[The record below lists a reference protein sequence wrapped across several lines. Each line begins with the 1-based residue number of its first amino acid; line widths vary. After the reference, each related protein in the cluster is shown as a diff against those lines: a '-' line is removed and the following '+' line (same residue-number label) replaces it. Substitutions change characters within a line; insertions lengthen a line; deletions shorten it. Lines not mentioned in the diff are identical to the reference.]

1 MSAVFD
7 RAVDSIAL
15 ANAERLVDTLRMKRQ
30 PRRDALPEGYSVRRL
45 LDNLAHDKRH
55 GYLEAE
61 ISADLER
68 THPTQHNG
76 RIIPWEAFTRADIVG
91 TSTAGGY
98 LTESANIDAA
108 DALRPNMVVGA
119 LGATFIPAPYGAN
132 VNLPRLTG
140 TSTASWLTSETS
152 GPISETD
159 QTFGQV
165 AYTPHTVGSY
175 TEISRLAILQ
185 AAPSPAEFVVTRDLI
200 AVVARA
206 ADFAALFGGGINGQP
221 RGLANMAG
229 VSTFSGTTLN
239 LAGVVNAAV
248 ALGDALDD
256 SAGIAANRTTAG
268 TLAQRQILG
277 GSERVWMGSLVAGT
291 CCGYPARS
299 SSQITSGA
307 LFLGSFRFLNIVVW
321 GNGVEIAVNPYAAGN
336 FKTGIVGIRAFL
348 TIDTAPTF
356 PSAFNYASAVT

>member
-1 MSAVFD
+1 VSAVFD

-132 VNLPRLTG
+132 VNLRADQRDRSDLRAGRLHPAYG
-140 TSTASWLTSETS
+140 RKLYGNFAS
-152 GPISETD
+152 
-159 QTFGQV
+159 
-165 AYTPHTVGSY
+165 
-175 TEISRLAILQ
+175 R
-185 AAPSPAEFVVTRDLI
+185 
-200 AVVARA
+200 
-206 ADFAALFGGGINGQP
+206 
-221 RGLANMAG
+221 
-229 VSTFSGTTLN
+229 
-239 LAGVVNAAV
+239 
-248 ALGDALDD
+248 D
-256 SAGIAANRTTAG
+256 SAGRSIAR
-268 TLAQRQILG
+268 
-277 GSERVWMGSLVAGT
+277 
-291 CCGYPARS
+291 
-299 SSQITSGA
+299 
-307 LFLGSFRFLNIVVW
+307 
-321 GNGVEIAVNPYAAGN
+321 
-336 FKTGIVGIRAFL
+336 GICRH
-348 TIDTAPTF
+348 
-356 PSAFNYASAVT
+356 S